1 MLCSLNHINKYGICD
16 AMKLKPKVSSSKIA
30 SECFRRTNLWPR
42 CPAMTLLHLPMRGG
56 DDKSRC
62 SHGNIFSHDHGVVGS
77 EHPRLRLRRSRERTT
92 HDGIALTLPQLQRS
106 KALLPIQLSLS
117 LPPQPIPD
125 LLPLANEP
133 ASLT

>member
-1 MLCSLNHINKYGICD
+1 
-16 AMKLKPKVSSSKIA
+16 
-30 SECFRRTNLWPR
+30 
-42 CPAMTLLHLPMRGG
+42 MTLLRLPMRGG
-56 DDKSRC
+56 DDKLRC
-62 SHGNIFSHDHGVVGS
+62 PHGNIFSHDHGVVGA

-106 KALLPIQLSLS
+106 KALLLIQLSLS
-117 LPPQPIPD
+117 LPPQPILD

>member
-1 MLCSLNHINKYGICD
+1 
-16 AMKLKPKVSSSKIA
+16 
-30 SECFRRTNLWPR
+30 
-42 CPAMTLLHLPMRGG
+42 MTLLHLPMRGG